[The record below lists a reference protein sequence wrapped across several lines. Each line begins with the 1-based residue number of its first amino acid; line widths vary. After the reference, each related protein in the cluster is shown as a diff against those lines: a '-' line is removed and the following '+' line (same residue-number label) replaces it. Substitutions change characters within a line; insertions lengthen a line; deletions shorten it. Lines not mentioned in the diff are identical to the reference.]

1 MEENRIEN
9 PDIPAIANPEGF
21 DLKKQAYE
29 DSKGFMRKL
38 NQDHPDLGK
47 NLVGTAL
54 VGLGG
59 TVVYA
64 GFMVLT
70 A

>member
-1 MEENRIEN
+1 MEENKIEN
-9 PDIPAIANPEGF
+9 RDISASEDQEGF

-47 NLVGTAL
+47 NVVGTAL

-59 TVVYA
+59 TAVFT
-64 GFMVLT
+64 GLMVLT

>member
-1 MEENRIEN
+1 MEENKIESQ
-9 PDIPAIANPEGF
+9 DIPATATPEEF
-21 DLKKQAYE
+21 NLKKQAYE

-47 NLVGTAL
+47 NVVGTAL

-59 TVVYA
+59 TAVLT
-64 GFMVLT
+64 GLMVLT